1 MDTTIKCHIVKCSF
15 YSDNILYFKSWISLC
30 NFLLR
35 NVGFDYTIT
44 ASYEDIPDDAEYID
58 VDRWKAKLWCKTV

>member
-1 MDTTIKCHIVKCSF
+1 MDIIKCHIVKCSF
-15 YSDNILYFKSWISLC
+15 YPDNILYFKSWNSLC
-30 NFLLR
+30 NFLSR

-58 VDRWKAKLWCKTV
+58 FDLWKVKLWCKTV